1 MFFAIWR
8 LVGWEFEIEINS
20 GQSTF
25 IDKALAAASRF
36 RIVVDERELTCRV
49 PDIVKNG
56 KFVATGAAVLIIEE
70 ELPGRSVKSH

>member
-1 MFFAIWR
+1 
-8 LVGWEFEIEINS
+8 
-20 GQSTF
+20 
-25 IDKALAAASRF
+25 LAAASRF